1 MTGSSGLHFFF
12 VKHFAYSQK
21 EESRKRTTLTG
32 RYALDSVDEKVD
44 VFTVCSRDAR
54 LEQA

>member
-32 RYALDSVDEKVD
+32 RYALDRVDEKVD